1 MSSVSP
7 LLPTGLHAGSS
18 AAACG
23 SSIGHQLTNNGH
35 NSLFLNNL
43 ANSNRTGDAHQSATN
58 GHHHTLNTLNSL
70 NSLNTLNTLNTLNS
84 LNSNLNSNLN
94 NNLNSNLNNSLESG
108 PGQFA
113 NGEPATSSESSA
125 SLSNHLTGNTV
136 PTSYFPFPT
145 TGDQASVYS
154 AAAANSLAG
163 NSNSQQCTNWD
174 VALKQSSAD
183 YGAANS
189 SYLLNNK
196 LSFQQL
202 SSNGSSYAGSAAF
215 NSNGAITSAAAAAAA
230 SNSAAAAA
238 AAANSTYFCLDSTA
252 STFPLTGVTNGSSA
266 THLNNLNN
274 LNQLNLN
281 SNSAQH
287 LDSLGN
293 HLFNP
298 MMHHHSNHQP
308 HSSLNNSLQ
317 NSLQNNLHGSGLPN
331 SAVSFDY
338 FTGLNMNSNQSNSNL
353 QANGSSSEQPAS
365 SGLESTNGSNNLLV
379 DQKNRIERVE

>member
-7 LLPTGLHAGSS
+7 LLPAGLHAGSS
-18 AAACG
+18 AAAG
-23 SSIGHQLTNNGH
+23 SGSGSIGHQLTNND

-43 ANSNRTGDAHQSATN
+43 ANSNRAGDAGHPSTAN
-58 GHHHTLNTLNSL
+58 GHHTLNTLNSL

-84 LNSNLNSNLN
+84 LNNNLN
-94 NNLNSNLNNSLESG
+94 NNLNHSLENG
-108 PGQFA
+108 PAQFA
-113 NGEPATSSESSA
+113 NGEAASNPDSSA

-154 AAAANSLAG
+154 AAAASSLAG
-163 NSNSQQCTNWD
+163 NSNSQQCRNWD

-183 YGAANS
+183 YGANS

-230 SNSAAAAA
+230 SNSV
-238 AAANSTYFCLDSTA
+238 AANSTYFCLDSAA
-252 STFPLTGVTNGSSA
+252 STFPLSGVTNGSSA

-298 MMHHHSNHQP
+298 INPMMHHHSNHQP

-317 NSLQNNLHGSGLPN
+317 NSLQNNLHGGGLPN
-331 SAVSFDY
+331 SAVPFDY
-338 FTGLNMNSNQSNSNL
+338 FTGLNMNQQSNSNL
-353 QANGSSSEQPAS
+353 QANGSGSDQPAS
-365 SGLESTNGSNNLLV
+365 SLESTNGSNNLLA
-379 DQKNRIERVE
+379 DQKSRIEHVE